1 MSSALVGSAAV
12 TIPSCRVNLSTASAT
27 NESRV
32 FAGVGRKRHR
42 WGASMHLSCALAAA
56 SAALL
61 PAGRRSLGS
70 IERGVS
76 RLLATRGLVRGGVF
90 LTLPL
95 PGRRSRA
102 YRGYP
107 YLQCDCLP
115 EDRCGFVHPPVRI
128 ADHRAVRRTL

>member
-1 MSSALVGSAAV
+1 MSPALVGSAAV

-70 IERGVS
+70 IERGVC
-76 RLLATRGLVRGGVF
+76 RLLANAGWFEVAFPQLASPGPAFVRAPGLSLLR
-90 LTLPL
+90 
-95 PGRRSRA
+95 
-102 YRGYP
+102 
-107 YLQCDCLP
+107 CDCLP
-115 EDRCGFVHPPVRI
+115 EHRCGFVHPPVRI
-128 ADHRAVRRTL
+128 VNHRAVRRTL